1 MMRFVIGLA
10 IGIVL
15 ATTAMMMAAP
25 QVGTVATVAP
35 VIIGADTVGFTLEI
49 PTTRFDAAKA
59 ALLKLH
65 PVPLDENGD
74 PEFADNAWIKEWLR
88 RLVRD
93 EIARGKTR
101 IAQEAAVVP
110 PDDDDVL

>member
-1 MMRFVIGLA
+1 
-10 IGIVL
+10 
-15 ATTAMMMAAP
+15 
-25 QVGTVATVAP
+25 VAP
-35 VIIGADTVGFTLEI
+35 AVLGAGDTVSFTLEV
-49 PTTRFDAAKA
+49 PTARFPAAKA
-59 ALLKLH
+59 AILKLH

-101 IAQEAAVVP
+101 IGQEAAVVA
-110 PDDDDVL
+110 PDDGDVQ